1 MAPRPDVSVER
12 KRQIFEAALTCF
24 SRRGYHRTT
33 MDDIAEESDLS
44 KGTLYWYFESKKALF
59 IALFQEMMAY
69 VGDAWDR
76 IVADDNATATE
87 KLTSS
92 LALIRTEMV
101 EMVQFMGIMMEA
113 WALTRHDQDVEGI
126 IRDLYDPYLEMMHR
140 VIEEGVAS
148 GEFHT
153 DKPRALALVV
163 MTLFDG
169 IYVALATGL
178 WQQDWNEIIDEA
190 EQLVLRGLGVDSV

>member
-1 MAPRPDVSVER
+1 MAPKPDVSEER
-12 KRQIFEAALTCF
+12 KQQIMQAAMTCF
-24 SRRGYHRTT
+24 ARTGYHRTT

-59 IALFQEMMAY
+59 IALFQEMMGY
-69 VGDAWDR
+69 VGDAWDK
-76 IVADDNATATE
+76 IIADNSSTATE

-101 EMVQFMGIMMEA
+101 EMVQFMGVMMEA
-113 WALTRHDQDVEGI
+113 WALTRHDEDVEGI
-126 IRDLYDPYLEMMHR
+126 IHDLYDPYPEQMQQ
-140 VIEEGVAS
+140 IIQEGINS
-148 GEFHT
+148 GEFQT
-153 DKPRALALVV
+153 DKPRAMALVV

-169 IYVALATGL
+169 IYLALATGL

-190 EQLVLRGLGVDSV
+190 EQLVLRGLGVGGV